1 MFALVLFICYL
12 DGGCEDIVVD
22 VYREETQC
30 LVAMEDQR
38 IRHGGCYPIED
49 FIDGF
54 GNPPANTAT
63 FSLPTA
69 APPASASHQTQRPY
83 QYSVDYRGHNAP
95 EAAYGQTRNGPRRQ

>member
-38 IRHGGCYPIED
+38 MAS
-49 FIDGF
+49 

-95 EAAYGQTRNGPRRQ
+95 EAAYGQTRNGLRRQ

>member
-54 GNPPANTAT
+54 WQPASEYSD

-95 EAAYGQTRNGPRRQ
+95 EAAYGQTRNGLRRQ